1 MSDILGLINLQC
13 PNTMKELSE
22 KRPLASEPFGAK
34 FRLMDFALSNMVNA
48 GIDTVGLILPFHSRS
63 VLDHV
68 RSAKEW
74 DLARKQHGL
83 YYLPMDEEEEIR
95 NPQEG
100 DIYSY
105 YKNLRYVE
113 AGQRRYLLLS
123 GCDVVANIN
132 YEEVLH
138 FHRKHNANITLVY
151 KKQDADCPGEG
162 YVLKTKANGLVTG
175 MKKAESVKKDENLF
189 LGAVLIDCEL
199 FLRMIRRANFGGKW
213 KFFNEV
219 LADNVDNLRIFGF
232 SVKGYAKRINSI
244 DSYFQSSMDML
255 KLENWREIFHQD
267 NRIYTKIK
275 DEAPAKYMEEARV
288 TDSLVANGCII
299 EGTVENSILFRKVR
313 VGRNAVI
320 RNSII
325 MQNTNIGEDANLNY
339 VICDKDRD
347 IQPEA
352 VLEGTEKEP
361 LCVIKHEVR

>member
-1 MSDILGLINLQC
+1 MTDILGLINLQC
-13 PNTMKELSE
+13 PNMMKELSM

-83 YYLPMDEEEEIR
+83 YYLPMDEEDEILHP
-95 NPQEG
+95 NEG

-113 AGQRRYLLLS
+113 AGQCRYLLIS
-123 GCDVVANIN
+123 GCDVVANID
-132 YEEVLH
+132 YEKVLH

-151 KKQDADCPGEG
+151 KKQEADCPGEG
-162 YVLKTKANGLVTG
+162 YVLKTNANGHVTA
-175 MKKAESVKKDENLF
+175 MKKADAVKKDENLF
-189 LGAVLIDCEL
+189 LGSVLMDSDL
-199 FLRMIRRANFGGKW
+199 FLRMIRRANIGGKR
-213 KFFNEV
+213 KFLNDV
-219 LADNVDNLRIFGF
+219 LADNVETLHIFGYSF
-232 SVKGYAKRINSI
+232 GGYAKRINSI
-244 DSYFQSSMDML
+244 NSYYQSSMDML
-255 KLENWREIFHQD
+255 KLENWRDIFHQD

-275 DEAPAKYMEEARV
+275 DEAPAKYKEEARV
-288 TDSLVANGCII
+288 TNSLVANGCII

-325 MQNTNIGEDANLNY
+325 MQNTNIGEDAKLNY

-352 VLEGTEKEP
+352 ILEGTEKEP
-361 LCVIKHEVR
+361 LCIIKHEVR

>member
-1 MSDILGLINLQC
+1 MTDILGLINLQC
-13 PNTMKELSE
+13 PNMMKELSE

-83 YYLPMDEEEEIR
+83 YYLPMDEEDEILH
-95 NPQEG
+95 PQEG

-113 AGQRRYLLLS
+113 AGQCRYLLLS
-123 GCDVVANIN
+123 GCDVVANID
-132 YEEVLH
+132 YEEVKH
-138 FHRKHNANITLVY
+138 FHRQHNANITLVY
-151 KKQDADCPGEG
+151 KKQDADGQGEG
-162 YVLKTKANGLVTG
+162 YVLKTKPNGQVCG
-175 MKKAESVKKDENLF
+175 MKKNEVIKKDDNLF
-189 LGAVLIDCEL
+189 LGSLLIDSDL
-199 FLRMIRRANFGGKW
+199 FLRMIRRANIGGKR
-213 KFFNEV
+213 KFLNEV
-219 LADNVDNLRIFGF
+219 LADNVDSLRIFGF
-232 SVKGYAKRINSI
+232 SFEGYAKRINSVN
-244 DSYFQSSMDML
+244 SYYQCSMDML
-255 KLENWREIFHQD
+255 KVENWRDIFHQD
-267 NRIYTKIK
+267 HRIFTKIK

-288 TDSLVANGCII
+288 TNSLVANGCII
-299 EGTVENSILFRKVR
+299 EGRVENSILFRKVR

-320 RNSII
+320 RNSIV
-325 MQNTNIGEDANLNY
+325 MQNTNIGEDACLNY

-361 LCVIKHEVR
+361 LCIIKHEVR

>member
-1 MSDILGLINLQC
+1 MTDILGLINLQC
-13 PNTMKELSE
+13 PNRMQELNA

-83 YYLPMDEEEEIR
+83 YYLPMDEEDELL

-113 AGQRRYLLLS
+113 AGQCRYLLLT
-123 GCDVVANIN
+123 GCDVVANID
-132 YEEVLH
+132 YEKVLH
-138 FHRKHNANITLVY
+138 FHRRHNANITLVY
-151 KKQDADCPGEG
+151 KKQEADCPGEG
-162 YVLKTKANGLVTG
+162 YILKTKPNGNVTA
-175 MKKAESVKKDENLF
+175 MKKEDCAKKGDNLF
-189 LGAVLIDCEL
+189 LGSLLIDSKL
-199 FLRMIRRANFGGKW
+199 FLSIIRRTSIGGKW
-213 KFFNEV
+213 QFLNDV
-219 LADNVDNLRIFGF
+219 LADNVENLRIFGF
-232 SVKGYAKRINSI
+232 PFEGYATRINSVN
-244 DSYFQSSMDML
+244 SYYQSSMDML

-267 NRIYTKIK
+267 HRIYTKIK
-275 DEAPAKYMEEARV
+275 DEAPAKYMEEAKV
-288 TDSLVANGCII
+288 TNSLVANGCII

-325 MQNTNIGEDANLNY
+325 MQNTNIGEDAKLDY

>member
-1 MSDILGLINLQC
+1 MKDIIGLINLQC
-13 PNTMKELSE
+13 PNTMKELSA

-83 YYLPMDEEEEIR
+83 YYLPMDEEDEILH
-95 NPQEG
+95 PKEG

-113 AGQRRYLLLS
+113 AGQCRYLLLS
-123 GCDVVANIN
+123 GCDVVANID
-132 YEEVLH
+132 YEKVMR

-151 KKQDADCPGEG
+151 KKQETDCTGDG
-162 YVLKTKANGLVTG
+162 YILKTKANGLVTE
-175 MKKAESVKKDENLF
+175 MKKANGVKKDENLF
-189 LGAVLIDCEL
+189 LGVVLMDSGL
-199 FLRMIRRANFGGKW
+199 FLQMIRRANIGGKW
-213 KFFNEV
+213 KFFNDV
-219 LADNVDNLRIFGF
+219 LADNTENLRIFGYSF
-232 SVKGYAKRINSI
+232 EGYAKRINSLN
-244 DSYFQSSMDML
+244 SYYQGSMDML
-255 KLENWREIFHQD
+255 KLENWRDIFHQD
-267 NRIYTKIK
+267 QRIYTKIK
-275 DEAPAKYMEEARV
+275 DEAPAKYMEEAHV
-288 TDSLVANGCII
+288 TNSLVANGCII

-320 RNSII
+320 RNSIV
-325 MQNTNIGEDANLNY
+325 MQNTNVGEDACLNY

-361 LCVIKHEVR
+361 LCIIKHEVR

>member
-1 MSDILGLINLQC
+1 MTDIIGLINLQC
-13 PNTMKELSE
+13 PNMMKELSA

-83 YYLPMDEEEEIR
+83 YYLPMDEEDEII

-113 AGQRRYLLLS
+113 AGQCRYILLS
-123 GCDVVANIN
+123 GCDVVANID
-132 YEEVLH
+132 YEKVLR

-151 KKQDADCPGEG
+151 KKQEEDSKSTG
-162 YVLKTKANGLVTG
+162 YTLKAKASGLVTAI
-175 MKKAESVKKDENLF
+175 KKAESVKKDDNLF
-189 LGAVLIDCEL
+189 LGSILMDSQL
-199 FLRMIRRANFGGKW
+199 FLQMIRRANIGGKR
-213 KFFNEV
+213 KFLSDV
-219 LADNVDNLRIFGF
+219 LADNVDSLRIFGF
-232 SVKGYAKRINSI
+232 PFEGYAKRIDSINS
-244 DSYFQSSMDML
+244 YYQSSMDML

-267 NRIYTKIK
+267 HRIFTKIK

-288 TDSLVANGCII
+288 TNSLVANGCII

-320 RNSII
+320 RNSIV
-325 MQNTNIGEDANLNY
+325 MQNTNVGEDAKLEY

-361 LCVIKHEVR
+361 LCIIKHEVR

>member
-1 MSDILGLINLQC
+1 
-13 PNTMKELSE
+13 
-22 KRPLASEPFGAK
+22 
-34 FRLMDFALSNMVNA
+34 
-48 GIDTVGLILPFHSRS
+48 
-63 VLDHV
+63 
-68 RSAKEW
+68 
-74 DLARKQHGL
+74 
-83 YYLPMDEEEEIR
+83 
-95 NPQEG
+95 
-100 DIYSY
+100 
-105 YKNLRYVE
+105 
-113 AGQRRYLLLS
+113 
-123 GCDVVANIN
+123 
-132 YEEVLH
+132 
-138 FHRKHNANITLVY
+138 
-151 KKQDADCPGEG
+151 
-162 YVLKTKANGLVTG
+162 
-175 MKKAESVKKDENLF
+175 
-189 LGAVLIDCEL
+189 
-199 FLRMIRRANFGGKW
+199 MIRRANFGGKW

-219 LADNVDNLRIFGF
+219 LADNVENLRIFGF

-325 MQNTNIGEDANLNY
+325 MQNTNVGEDAVLNY
-339 VICDKDRD
+339 VICDKDRE

-361 LCVIKHEVR
+361 LCIIKHEVR